1 MIPQAA
7 EKQRAMLSMLEEYT
21 GCLCVPSNTTKQM
34 PAYPYISFTV
44 INTEARKGTYARTTD
59 ETGAEVLYMP
69 VLQKWSFTA
78 QSKDDAEA
86 LEIAMRI
93 ADFYAEA
100 KRVALEDNDIIVAD
114 VGAITPR
121 DNLLTIEYEY
131 RKGLDITLR
140 LNNVIADPT
149 TETIESIELNEN
161 NKASAVLGDAVL
173 GFMVLGHN
181 SIKIEKE

>member
-1 MIPQAA
+1 MIPQATI
-7 EKQRAMLSMLEEYT
+7 QQAMLSLLEEYT

-44 INTEARKGTYARTTD
+44 INTETRKGTYARETD
-59 ETGAEVLYMP
+59 ETGAAVLYMP
-69 VLQKWSFTA
+69 ALQKWSFTA
-78 QSKDDAEA
+78 QSKTDTEA

-93 ADFYAEA
+93 ADFFAEA
-100 KRVALEDNDIIVAD
+100 KRVALEDNGIIVAD
-114 VGAITPR
+114 VGSITPR

-149 TETIESIELNEN
+149 TETIETVTLTSD
-161 NKASAVLGDAVL
+161 VGDVNI
-173 GFMVLGHN
+173 V
-181 SIKIEKE
+181 KE

>member
-1 MIPQAA
+1 MIQQATI
-7 EKQRAMLSMLEEYT
+7 QQAMLSLLEEYT

-44 INTEARKGTYARTTD
+44 INTGARKGTYAEATD
-59 ETGAEVLYMP
+59 ETGAKVLYMP

-86 LEIAMRI
+86 LELAMRI
-93 ADFYAEA
+93 ADFFAEA
-100 KRVALEDNDIIVAD
+100 RRVALEDNGIIVAD

-140 LNNVIADPT
+140 LNNVITDPT
-149 TETIESIELNEN
+149 TETIEHVTLTSNVGEVN
-161 NKASAVLGDAVL
+161 
-173 GFMVLGHN
+173 
-181 SIKIEKE
+181 IEKE